1 MLFLL
6 SWTAQTIFFQ
16 WKIFESPIWREN
28 GRQREAIFESLNP
41 NPQLFLNEI
50 RNTLDNV
57 VDEAFDFFHQEAST
71 KLNYEGSIQRSEDL
85 KKGVDCVW
93 KRIQSVLDNRL
104 AIWEKYF
111 LLHCFAVLQGLHM
124 PNTVG
129 KEFDEV
135 SNHEIQ
141 ILEKQ
146 STVNAHYI
154 NERYNYMSKTISMLL
169 FPIEIVTTA
178 AELGIKIKKL
188 NATTVEES
196 EQMKTKVVYNPEL
209 NLSSIK
215 PGKDL
220 SNMNLDD
227 LQKFANIMKSK

>member
-1 MLFLL
+1 MTKPKREDGLGFKYLKELTIWLCLENTVGKLLLDLLFF
-6 SWTAQTIFFQ
+6 TDQIA
-16 WKIFESPIWREN
+16 K
-28 GRQREAIFESLNP
+28 RQREAIFESLNP

-104 AIWEKYF
+104 AIWEKYC

-154 NERYNYMSKTISMLL
+154 NERYNYMSKTISLCYFRVTQELL
-169 FPIEIVTTA
+169 FIFIFIFGQQV
-178 AELGIKIKKL
+178 L
-188 NATTVEES
+188 NFT
-196 EQMKTKVVYNPEL
+196 
-209 NLSSIK
+209 IR
-215 PGKDL
+215 D
-220 SNMNLDD
+220 
-227 LQKFANIMKSK
+227 

>member
-154 NERYNYMSKTISMLL
+154 NERYNYMSKTISMCYFRVTQELL
-169 FPIEIVTTA
+169 FIFIFIFGQAST
-178 AELGIKIKKL
+178 KL
-188 NATTVEES
+188 
-196 EQMKTKVVYNPEL
+196 YH
-209 NLSSIK
+209 
-215 PGKDL
+215 
-220 SNMNLDD
+220 
-227 LQKFANIMKSK
+227 